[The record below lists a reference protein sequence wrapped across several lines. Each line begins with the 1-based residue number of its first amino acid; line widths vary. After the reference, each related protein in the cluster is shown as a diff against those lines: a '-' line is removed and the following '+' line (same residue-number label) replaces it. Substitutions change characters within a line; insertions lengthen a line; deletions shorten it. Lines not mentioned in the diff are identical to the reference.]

1 MPQILNA
8 PLPVLNEGEDLE
20 ENEDV
25 AINIVDEHSSW
36 TVVKKRRKT
45 KNTPTQ

>member
-1 MPQILNA
+1 MPQISAAL
-8 PLPVLNEGEDLE
+8 LPVLNEGEDLE

-36 TVVKKRRKT
+36 TVVDIIL
-45 KNTPTQ
+45 

>member
-1 MPQILNA
+1 MPQIPTA

-36 TVVKKRRKT
+36 TVVKKKK
-45 KNTPTQ
+45 KNKNIRTQ